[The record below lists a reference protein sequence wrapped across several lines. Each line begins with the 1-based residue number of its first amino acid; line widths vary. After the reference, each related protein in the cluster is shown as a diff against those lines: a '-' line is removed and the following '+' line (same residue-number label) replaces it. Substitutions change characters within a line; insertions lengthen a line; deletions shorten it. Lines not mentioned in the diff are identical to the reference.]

1 MYFSPV
7 RYGFAAMMVTQFPV
21 EDNKETEFILNQYGL
36 TDFTYWG
43 CFAMLF
49 VLFVL
54 FRTLVIVSLVL

>member
-21 EDNKETEFILNQYGL
+21 EENKGTEFILEQYGL
-36 TDFTYWG
+36 TGFTYWG
-43 CFAMLF
+43 CFSMLLL
-49 VLFVL
+49 LFVL